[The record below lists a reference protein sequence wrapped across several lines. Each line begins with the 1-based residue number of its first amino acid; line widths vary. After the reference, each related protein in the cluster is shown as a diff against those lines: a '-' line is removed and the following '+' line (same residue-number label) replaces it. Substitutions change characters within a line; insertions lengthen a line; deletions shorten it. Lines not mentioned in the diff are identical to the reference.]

1 MANSTGSVKYVLCTL
16 RCLPR
21 LPWMGSTGW
30 PALSA
35 ATTLRWPGMI
45 QKSTLALIAVASIA
59 PMSRK
64 AACPGKRWQASQAA
78 MHTSTATSAPT
89 ISSPFF
95 FWPKTRQM
103 PSYSSQNTTRKARAE
118 AMAAAEPMALGSA
131 GLTR

>member
-30 PALSA
+30 PSFRAF
-35 ATTLRWPGMI
+35 TTVRWPGMI
-45 QKSTLALIAVASIA
+45 QKNTLALIEVASMA
-59 PMSRK
+59 PISRK
-64 AACPGKRWQASQAA
+64 AAWPGKMWQARKAA
-78 MHTSTATSAPT
+78 MHTSTSTMAPT
-89 ISSPFF
+89 VASPFF